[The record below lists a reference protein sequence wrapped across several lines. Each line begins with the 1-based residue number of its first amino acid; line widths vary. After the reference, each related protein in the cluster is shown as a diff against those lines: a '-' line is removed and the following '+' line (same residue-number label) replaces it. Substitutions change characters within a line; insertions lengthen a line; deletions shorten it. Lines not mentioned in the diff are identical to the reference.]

1 MKDPEKSILIV
12 DDELY
17 VRQSMLD
24 YFEDHLWQVMQAES
38 GEQALD
44 LLEMTSPAAAI
55 VDIRMGGMDGSSF
68 IRQASI
74 KRYGMA
80 FVICTGS
87 PDYDFPTDL
96 KESPC
101 ISEKI
106 FTKPVINMSLLE
118 DELLRMIKKMD
129 GLG

>member
-1 MKDPEKSILIV
+1 MKTPDKSILIV

-24 YFEDHLWQVMQAES
+24 YFEDHLWEVMQAES
-38 GEQALD
+38 GEQALE
-44 LLEMTSPAAAI
+44 LMEIHSPAAAI

-74 KRYGMA
+74 KKFGMA

-87 PDYDFPTDL
+87 PDYDFPLDL

-101 ISEKI
+101 VSGRI
-106 FTKPVINMSLLE
+106 FTKPVINMSMLE
-118 DELLRMIKKMD
+118 DELVRMIGKMN
-129 GLG
+129 GVY

>member
-1 MKDPEKSILIV
+1 MKMAHKSILIV

-38 GEQALD
+38 GEQALE
-44 LLEMTSPAAAI
+44 LLETHSPAAAI

-74 KRYGMA
+74 KKYGMA

-87 PDYDFPTDL
+87 PDYDFPNDL
-96 KESPC
+96 QESPC
-101 ISEKI
+101 VSKKI

-118 DELLRMIKKMD
+118 DELERMIKKMD
-129 GLG
+129 GVE